1 MKFRHVLVC
10 VLAAV
15 LPAIAVA
22 QEARAITAVALR
34 AGPDRE
40 YPFVA
45 SYVAGTPLMVQGCT
59 EGYGWCDVIG
69 PNGYRG
75 WVYAGN
81 LGYPYQR
88 RQVPILGY
96 GPAIGIPI
104 VTFALGSYWGA
115 HYYNRA
121 WYRDRARWEHYRPVL
136 LPPAGRRPA
145 RARAATARRR
155 RPPPAGS
162 SPPGGRRQATASSPS
177 GAGACPVTA
186 PLPRSAGTC
195 SRSGRSSRAA
205 PT

>member
-1 MKFRHVLVC
+1 MTLRAFLVC

-15 LPAIAVA
+15 LPAIAAA
-22 QEARAITAVALR
+22 QEARAINAVALR

-75 WVYAGN
+75 WVYAGD

-88 RQVPILGY
+88 RLVPILSY
-96 GPAIGIPI
+96 GPVIGIPI

-121 WYRDRARWEHYRPVL
+121 WYRDRARWEHYRPVYR
-136 LPPAGRRPA
+136 PPVVRPA
-145 RARAATARRR
+145 PRPRPVHAHPVVVVK
-155 RPPPAGS
+155 PPPRHA
-162 SPPGGRRQATASSPS
+162 
-177 GAGACPVTA
+177 VA
-186 PLPRSAGTC
+186 PERD
-195 SRSGRSSRAA
+195 R
-205 PT
+205 